1 MSTQIL
7 TQVLIIF
14 LLAIVVNIVCSRFK
28 LPVTV
33 GFLLTGVL
41 CGPSVLGFVS
51 DMEVISSA
59 ADLGVA
65 MLMFTIGME
74 LSGEVL
80 HRLKR
85 PVFLG
90 GSLQIGLIIAAT
102 ACVGFF
108 LHNLQAGILWG
119 CLIALSSSAIVL
131 HIFQQKGITATPVG
145 RLTLAI
151 LVFQDMLVAPM
162 MLLVP
167 LLAGTMQVTL
177 LSVTLAIVKV
187 TALAA
192 ARLLLHKQ
200 YDAVHCAD
208 RAVRVGALLAWL
220 FGVRLVFEWRT
231 ASGHD
236 LTAWARARSKRSRR
250 AVGLI
255 ITDHPCHPAGLR
267 ETGLLGRLAVI
278 PPLPAPTIEP
288 LSPPPARPKGA
299 SQLFRLTAF
308 SLTPNL
314 SDLTDFLEA
323 LPRLI
328 ERPNIRISIAGGS
341 PAAAERLRKR
351 CAETLPADAQPGI
364 RPAIVSPAEFS
375 TFVAPA
381 DLIFLPAANGP
392 LPPPELL
399 DAMAARRA
407 ILAVRC
413 PAYEGLLNEANAML
427 IDSDARSLA
436 LGVLRH
442 LRAHCLCVD
451 HACAAAETIA
461 AERSIANAVDN
472 LRACYALAL
481 DQETP

>member
-1 MSTQIL
+1 MPRILYIHTQALRAESPHARRTFEML
-7 TQVLIIF
+7 TLMRRAGLDVDVLT
-14 LLAIVVNIVCSRFK
+14 LPRGDAWPKGLANHVYRT
-28 LPVTV
+28 LPVPFARSLPPYGTGLRRRWATV
-33 GFLLTGVL
+33 
-41 CGPSVLGFVS
+41 
-51 DMEVISSA
+51 
-59 ADLGVA
+59 
-65 MLMFTIGME
+65 
-74 LSGEVL
+74 
-80 HRLKR
+80 
-85 PVFLG
+85 
-90 GSLQIGLIIAAT
+90 
-102 ACVGFF
+102 
-108 LHNLQAGILWG
+108 
-119 CLIALSSSAIVL
+119 
-131 HIFQQKGITATPVG
+131 
-145 RLTLAI
+145 
-151 LVFQDMLVAPM
+151 
-162 MLLVP
+162 
-167 LLAGTMQVTL
+167 
-177 LSVTLAIVKV
+177 V

-278 PPLPAPTIEP
+278 PPLPAPSITP
-288 LSPPPARPKGA
+288 LQPPPARPKGS
-299 SQLFRLTAF
+299 SQLFRLAVF
-308 SLTPNL
+308 SLTPDL
-314 SDLTDFLEA
+314 SDLSDFLEA

-328 ERPNIRISIAGGS
+328 ERPNIRVSIAGGT

>member
-1 MSTQIL
+1 MPRILYIHTQALRAESPHARRTFEML
-7 TQVLIIF
+7 TLMRRAGLDVDVLT
-14 LLAIVVNIVCSRFK
+14 LPRGDAWPKGLANHVYRT
-28 LPVTV
+28 LPVPFARSLPPYGTGLRRRWATV
-33 GFLLTGVL
+33 
-41 CGPSVLGFVS
+41 
-51 DMEVISSA
+51 
-59 ADLGVA
+59 
-65 MLMFTIGME
+65 
-74 LSGEVL
+74 
-80 HRLKR
+80 
-85 PVFLG
+85 
-90 GSLQIGLIIAAT
+90 
-102 ACVGFF
+102 
-108 LHNLQAGILWG
+108 
-119 CLIALSSSAIVL
+119 
-131 HIFQQKGITATPVG
+131 
-145 RLTLAI
+145 
-151 LVFQDMLVAPM
+151 
-162 MLLVP
+162 
-167 LLAGTMQVTL
+167 
-177 LSVTLAIVKV
+177 V

-288 LSPPPARPKGA
+288 LPPPPARPKGA

-308 SLTPNL
+308 SLTPDL

-381 DLIFLPAANGP
+381 DLVFLPAANGP

-442 LRAHCLCVD
+442 LRAPCLCVD

-461 AERSIANAVDN
+461 DERAIADATDD

>member
-1 MSTQIL
+1 MPRILYIHTQALRAESPHARRTFEML
-7 TQVLIIF
+7 TLMRRAGLDVDVLT
-14 LLAIVVNIVCSRFK
+14 LPRGDTWPKGLANHVYRT
-28 LPVTV
+28 LPVPFARSLPPYGTGLRRRWATV
-33 GFLLTGVL
+33 
-41 CGPSVLGFVS
+41 
-51 DMEVISSA
+51 
-59 ADLGVA
+59 
-65 MLMFTIGME
+65 
-74 LSGEVL
+74 
-80 HRLKR
+80 
-85 PVFLG
+85 
-90 GSLQIGLIIAAT
+90 
-102 ACVGFF
+102 
-108 LHNLQAGILWG
+108 
-119 CLIALSSSAIVL
+119 
-131 HIFQQKGITATPVG
+131 
-145 RLTLAI
+145 
-151 LVFQDMLVAPM
+151 
-162 MLLVP
+162 
-167 LLAGTMQVTL
+167 
-177 LSVTLAIVKV
+177 V

-288 LSPPPARPKGA
+288 LTPPPARPKDA

-308 SLTPNL
+308 SLTPDL

-328 ERPNIRISIAGGS
+328 ERPNIRISIAGGT

-461 AERSIANAVDN
+461 AEHSIANAVDN

>member
-1 MSTQIL
+1 MPRILYIHTQALRAESPHARRTFEML
-7 TQVLIIF
+7 TLMRRAGLDVDVLT
-14 LLAIVVNIVCSRFK
+14 LPRGDTWPKGLANHVYRT
-28 LPVTV
+28 LPVPFARSLPPYGTGLRRRWATV
-33 GFLLTGVL
+33 
-41 CGPSVLGFVS
+41 
-51 DMEVISSA
+51 
-59 ADLGVA
+59 
-65 MLMFTIGME
+65 
-74 LSGEVL
+74 
-80 HRLKR
+80 
-85 PVFLG
+85 
-90 GSLQIGLIIAAT
+90 
-102 ACVGFF
+102 
-108 LHNLQAGILWG
+108 
-119 CLIALSSSAIVL
+119 
-131 HIFQQKGITATPVG
+131 
-145 RLTLAI
+145 
-151 LVFQDMLVAPM
+151 
-162 MLLVP
+162 
-167 LLAGTMQVTL
+167 
-177 LSVTLAIVKV
+177 V

-288 LSPPPARPKGA
+288 LPPPPARPKGA

-442 LRAHCLCVD
+442 LRALCLCVD

>member
-1 MSTQIL
+1 MPRILYIHTQALRAESPHARRTFEML
-7 TQVLIIF
+7 TLMRRAGLDVDVLT
-14 LLAIVVNIVCSRFK
+14 LPRGDTWPKGLANHVYRT
-28 LPVTV
+28 LPVPFARSLPPYGTGLRRRWATV
-33 GFLLTGVL
+33 
-41 CGPSVLGFVS
+41 
-51 DMEVISSA
+51 
-59 ADLGVA
+59 
-65 MLMFTIGME
+65 
-74 LSGEVL
+74 
-80 HRLKR
+80 
-85 PVFLG
+85 
-90 GSLQIGLIIAAT
+90 
-102 ACVGFF
+102 
-108 LHNLQAGILWG
+108 
-119 CLIALSSSAIVL
+119 
-131 HIFQQKGITATPVG
+131 
-145 RLTLAI
+145 
-151 LVFQDMLVAPM
+151 
-162 MLLVP
+162 
-167 LLAGTMQVTL
+167 
-177 LSVTLAIVKV
+177 V

-288 LSPPPARPKGA
+288 LAPPPARPKDA

-308 SLTPNL
+308 SLTPDL

-328 ERPNIRISIAGGS
+328 ERPNIRISIAGGT

-472 LRACYALAL
+472 FRACYALAL

>member
-1 MSTQIL
+1 MPRILYIHTQALRAESPHARRTFEML
-7 TQVLIIF
+7 TLMRRAGLDVDVLT
-14 LLAIVVNIVCSRFK
+14 LPRGDTWPKGLANHVYRT
-28 LPVTV
+28 LPVPFARSLPPYGTGLRRRWATV
-33 GFLLTGVL
+33 
-41 CGPSVLGFVS
+41 
-51 DMEVISSA
+51 
-59 ADLGVA
+59 
-65 MLMFTIGME
+65 
-74 LSGEVL
+74 
-80 HRLKR
+80 
-85 PVFLG
+85 
-90 GSLQIGLIIAAT
+90 
-102 ACVGFF
+102 
-108 LHNLQAGILWG
+108 
-119 CLIALSSSAIVL
+119 
-131 HIFQQKGITATPVG
+131 
-145 RLTLAI
+145 
-151 LVFQDMLVAPM
+151 
-162 MLLVP
+162 
-167 LLAGTMQVTL
+167 
-177 LSVTLAIVKV
+177 V

-267 ETGLLGRLAVI
+267 ETGLLGRIAVI

-328 ERPNIRISIAGGS
+328 ERPNIRISIAGGT

>member
-1 MSTQIL
+1 MPRILYIHTQALRAESPHARRTFEML
-7 TQVLIIF
+7 TLMRRAGLDVDVLT
-14 LLAIVVNIVCSRFK
+14 LPRGDTWPKGLANHVYRT
-28 LPVTV
+28 LPVPFARSLPPYGTGLRRRWATV
-33 GFLLTGVL
+33 
-41 CGPSVLGFVS
+41 
-51 DMEVISSA
+51 
-59 ADLGVA
+59 
-65 MLMFTIGME
+65 
-74 LSGEVL
+74 
-80 HRLKR
+80 
-85 PVFLG
+85 
-90 GSLQIGLIIAAT
+90 
-102 ACVGFF
+102 
-108 LHNLQAGILWG
+108 
-119 CLIALSSSAIVL
+119 
-131 HIFQQKGITATPVG
+131 
-145 RLTLAI
+145 
-151 LVFQDMLVAPM
+151 
-162 MLLVP
+162 
-167 LLAGTMQVTL
+167 
-177 LSVTLAIVKV
+177 V

-267 ETGLLGRLAVI
+267 ETGLLGRIAVI

-288 LSPPPARPKGA
+288 LAPPPARPKDA

-308 SLTPNL
+308 SLTPDL